1 MHDLRCPEHPHS
13 HVRRCRT
20 TGDRGRGIY
29 PECVPN
35 DGSRPHVLSW
45 EQVATDER
53 RASREVRIAESDV
66 HTLLSPSELV
76 VLCAAANGLTAAET
90 AQQLGKGTQTVKTQ
104 RGQALLKL
112 GARNT
117 AQAVC
122 IATECGILTTS
133 AVAERPRIAL
143 AA

>member
-1 MHDLRCPEHPHS
+1 MRDHTRPETH
-13 HVRRCRT
+13 
-20 TGDRGRGIY
+20 
-29 PECVPN
+29 
-35 DGSRPHVLSW
+35 
-45 EQVATDER
+45 
-53 RASREVRIAESDV
+53 EVRIADRRAPS
-66 HTLLSPSELV
+66 LLSPNELL

-90 AQQLGKGTQTVKTQ
+90 AAKLGKGTQTVKTQ

-122 IATECGILTTS
+122 IATESGMLT
-133 AVAERPRIAL
+133 AVPLAL

>member
-1 MHDLRCPEHPHS
+1 MHD
-13 HVRRCRT
+13 RRW
-20 TGDRGRGIY
+20 
-29 PECVPN
+29 P
-35 DGSRPHVLSW
+35 
-45 EQVATDER
+45 EQVATHDR
-53 RASREVRIAESDV
+53 RMTREVRIAESDV
-66 HTLLSPSELV
+66 HTLLSPSELI

-122 IATECGILTTS
+122 IATECGILTT
-133 AVAERPRIAL
+133 AAGANRPRLSL